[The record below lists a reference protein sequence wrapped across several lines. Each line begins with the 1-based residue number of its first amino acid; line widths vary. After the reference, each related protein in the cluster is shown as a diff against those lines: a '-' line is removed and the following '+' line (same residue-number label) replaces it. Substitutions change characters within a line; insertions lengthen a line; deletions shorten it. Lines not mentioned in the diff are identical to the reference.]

1 MFVSQIF
8 QHQGIRVAQEAGS
21 RGVAGDLVVE
31 EHAPVIAVRH
41 SQFSVGQRQTA
52 EHFVHDFLVVVHQGV
67 GLPFRF
73 LALEQMEGQMGFAQF
88 LHHDILVRSMEVIV
102 VLQCIVVIQVFPDI
116 QVLYGGLVIFRV
128 DDRGVLGIIDMR
140 VAVDGKCAKAFE
152 PLWCQCVVRIE
163 TQGTRQDV
171 GFPTVFFGFRVA
183 VVTRGNAAFEFVI
196 AFRLDHVVNISLL
209 ALAQFFVQEVRGVC
223 Q

>member
-1 MFVSQIF
+1 MHQVGHHDAVSFHTHTSWADVAVEQPTSILCRALAGLDMFVSQIF

-52 EHFVHDFLVVVHQGV
+52 EHLVHDFLVVVHQGV
-67 GLPFRF
+67 GLPFRI

-102 VLQCIVVIQVFPDI
+102 VLQCIVVIQVFADV
-116 QVLYGGLVIFRV
+116 QVLYGGLVIFGV
-128 DDRGVLGIIDMR
+128 DDRSVLGIIGVR
-140 VAVDGKCAKAFE
+140 IAIDGKRTQAVE
-152 PLWCQCVVRIE
+152 PFVGQCI
-163 TQGTRQDV
+163 V
-171 GFPTVFFGFRVA
+171 GV
-183 VVTRGNAAFEFVI
+183 
-196 AFRLDHVVNISLL
+196 
-209 ALAQFFVQEVRGVC
+209 
-223 Q
+223 